1 MKVLLLSAYAAQ
13 SHVYWHENLKSMFAD
28 WDWQILTLP
37 PRHFSWRVRGNP
49 LYWSLRER
57 ELLSADYDLL
67 IATSMVD
74 LATLRGLVPEL
85 ASLPAVLYFHENQFG
100 YPQNQ
105 PQARS
110 QNLLEAQMVSLY
122 ASLAADCIVFNSDYN
137 QDTFLSGCDALL
149 NKLPDKVPAGVVS
162 ALRAKSR
169 VIPVPLK
176 QTIITGEKGASRW
189 RAQQSQFPERPLR
202 ILWVGRFEYDKGGDN
217 LLLCLRALERQGLN
231 YELAVVG
238 QQFRNSPGAFSDIAE
253 EFGHRLIQFG
263 YIESRDEYQHT
274 LAGADVV
281 LSTAIHEFQGLA
293 ILEAVAAACLPAV
306 PHRLVYPEILP
317 AGNSYPS
324 FPQDPIREA
333 EGAAALVFRLADQIK
348 SGCIEAPDVSRF
360 STRQLEPIYR
370 DLFTSLSRSSQ

>member
-1 MKVLLLSAYAAQ
+1 
-13 SHVYWHENLKSMFAD
+13 MFAD

-49 LYWSLRER
+49 LYWSLHER
-57 ELLSADYDLL
+57 ELLAADYDLL
-67 IATSMVD
+67 VATSMVD

-85 ASLPAVLYFHENQFG
+85 ATLPVILYFHENQFG

-122 ASLAADCIVFNSDYN
+122 ASLAADCMVFNSAYN

-149 NKLPDKVPAGVVS
+149 SKLPDKVPPGIVS
-162 ALRAKSR
+162 TLRAKSR

-176 QTIITGEKGASRW
+176 HSITTREKGAARW
-189 RAQQSQFPERPLR
+189 PAQQDQFPDRPLR

-217 LLLCLRALERQGLN
+217 LLLCLRALQRQGLN

-238 QQFRNSPGAFSDIAE
+238 QQFRNSPAAFSDIAE
-253 EFGHRLIQFG
+253 EFGHCLVQFG
-263 YIESRDEYQHT
+263 YIESRDEYQDI
-274 LAGADVV
+274 LAGADIV

-293 ILEAVAAACLPAV
+293 ILEAVTAACLPAV
-306 PHRLVYPEILP
+306 PNRLVYPEILP
-317 AGNSYPS
+317 AGNCYPS
-324 FPQDPIREA
+324 FPQDPAREA
-333 EGAAALVFRLADQIK
+333 EGAAALVSQLADQIK
-348 SGCIEAPDVSRF
+348 RGSIVAPDVSRF
-360 STRQLEPIYR
+360 SARQLEPIYR
-370 DLFTSLSRSSQ
+370 DLFTSLSRSSR